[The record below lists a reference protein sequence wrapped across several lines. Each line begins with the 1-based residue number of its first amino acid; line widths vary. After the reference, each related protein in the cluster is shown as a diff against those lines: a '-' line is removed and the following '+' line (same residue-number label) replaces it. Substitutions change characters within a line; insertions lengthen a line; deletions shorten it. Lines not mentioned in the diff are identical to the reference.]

1 MLVLV
6 YVDDII
12 ITCSSQSA
20 IQNLLTALHEDF
32 SVKDQGKLNFFL
44 GIEVLPCDRGMFLS
58 QVRYI
63 LDILTRTK
71 MIDAKPVHTPMA

>member
-6 YVDDII
+6 YIDDII

-32 SVKDQGKLNFFL
+32 AVNDLGKLNFFL
-44 GIEVLPCDRGMFLS
+44 GIEVLPCDCGMFLS
-58 QVRYI
+58 QARYI
-63 LDILTRTK
+63 LDILTITK
-71 MIDAKPVHTPMA
+71 MIDAKLVHTPMA